1 MSNRLTVKEITESAT
16 YIITEFI
23 EARNGVK
30 FIDIDEVIMF
40 IIDICSK
47 AALSK
52 HYNYESL
59 DLIDKVNIIT
69 YLFPNVYIKLHAWKL
84 IYLAVD
90 LEMQRLVRDMI
101 KLKFKLRTLINNM

>member
-1 MSNRLTVKEITESAT
+1 MSIQPKIKDIEEAAT
-16 YIITEFI
+16 YIISDFI

-30 FIDIDEVIMF
+30 FIDINEVIMF

-47 AALSK
+47 AAILK
-52 HYNYESL
+52 HGNYENL
-59 DLIDKVNIIT
+59 ELGDKVNIIT

-90 LEMQRLVRDMI
+90 LEIQRLLRDMI
-101 KLKFKLRTLINNM
+101 KLKFTLRTLINNM